1 MLTDLAF
8 LIPTLSLFHSFK
20 HYGKKVPL
28 KDFVLVG
35 SSLIIEAHDILLN
48 NLLEKENLDK
58 NRCSLVVNNLQFYK
72 KG

>member
-8 LIPTLSLFHSFK
+8 LIPTLSLFHLFK

-58 NRCSLVVNNLQFYK
+58 NRCSLVVNDLQFYK